1 MLYVQSKGAWHIVGY
16 TYATG
21 EHKTE
26 FKISYFYN
34 VRHMKPYQVPVSTA
48 MYDLKW
54 FHNNQGNGHVFIDK
68 EESHG

>member
-1 MLYVQSKGAWHIVGY
+1 M
-16 TYATG
+16 
-21 EHKTE
+21 E

-54 FHNNQGNGHVFIDK
+54 FHNNNNNQGNGHVFIDK